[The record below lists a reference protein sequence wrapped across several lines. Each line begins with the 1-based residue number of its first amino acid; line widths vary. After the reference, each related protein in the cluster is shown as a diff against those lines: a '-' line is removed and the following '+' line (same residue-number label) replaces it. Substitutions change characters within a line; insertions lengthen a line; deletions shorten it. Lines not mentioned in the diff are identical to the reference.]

1 MGYNKLQLKIEGG
14 IMRKR
19 LTRSRRDRI
28 IFGVC
33 GGIANYFDIDP
44 VIVRI
49 AFILFGVTLFFYIIM
64 AIIIPNED
72 EDDVY

>member
-1 MGYNKLQLKIEGG
+1 
-14 IMRKR
+14 MRKR

-33 GGIANYFDIDP
+33 GGIANYFDIDL

-49 AFILFGVTLFFYIIM
+49 VFILFGVTLFLYIIM

-72 EDDVY
+72 DIY

>member
-1 MGYNKLQLKIEGG
+1 MG
-14 IMRKR
+14 KR

-49 AFILFGVTLFFYIIM
+49 AFILFGVTLFLYRIM

-72 EDDVY
+72 DIY